1 MSFIKQKKKSEE
13 QIKNIILIGNPN
25 VGKSVIFGILT
36 GQYVVVSN
44 YPGTTVEISR
54 GNAGFHGN
62 KYQVID
68 TPGIANLLPMST
80 DEVVTRDILFE
91 EKDSVIIQV
100 ADSKN
105 LARTL
110 LITLQLAEMKIP
122 FILVMNM
129 MDEARERRINIDFK
143 KLSKMLGTQVF
154 PTVAISRTGTDKILP
169 AIEKADVSTY
179 EFKYDPFIEDAVKKI
194 EGYLPDFPI
203 SKRSVA
209 IMLLSE
215 DMSLNKW
222 LDEKLTP
229 QGREEIQGI
238 IRDTRKR
245 YPDPLEI
252 VINKERLQNT
262 DRLIKEV
269 AVIEKAPR
277 KGFMY
282 NAGRI
287 CMHPVWG
294 VPILIAVLT
303 LMYFFVGKF
312 AAGTV
317 VDFFM
322 GTVFGNA
329 VEGTGIINPFIARVL
344 ESIIP
349 IKFVQDLLVG
359 EYGLISVGITYA
371 IAIVLPIVAAFFF
384 FFGIL
389 EDSGYLPRLA
399 IIANRVCKWAGLNG
413 KAVLPLILGLGCGAM
428 ATISARILDSPK
440 ERMLVILLLA
450 LGVPCSA
457 QLGLIMGMLAGLKSY
472 AFFIWLFI
480 VLGSMILV
488 GFIANKLIPGETSD
502 FILEIP
508 PLRFPSLKNIAVKTL
523 ARIEWYL
530 REAVPIF
537 LLATLFLFFID
548 KVGILQIIR
557 DMAAPVMAKILSLP
571 PEVTDSFMMG
581 FLRRDYGAAGLLEM
595 ARKGML
601 SNNQILV
608 SMVTITL
615 FLPCV
620 AQMFV
625 IIKEK
630 GLKTA
635 VAVAAFVFTF
645 AFIVGGL
652 LNFALNAL
660 GVVL

>member
-1 MSFIKQKKKSEE
+1 MSIIQLKKKSDEHV
-13 QIKNIILIGNPN
+13 KKIILIGNPN

-54 GNAGFHGN
+54 GDTDFHGN

-80 DEVVTRDILFE
+80 DEVVTRDILIE
-91 EKDSVIIQV
+91 EKDSIIVQV

-105 LARTL
+105 LSRTL
-110 LITLQLAEMKIP
+110 LITLQLAEMNIP
-122 FILVMNM
+122 FVLVMNM
-129 MDEARERRINIDFK
+129 MDEARERRIIIDTV
-143 KLSKMLGTQVF
+143 KLSEIFGIPVL
-154 PTVAISRTGTDKILP
+154 PTVAVSRTGTDKIMP
-169 AIEKADVSTY
+169 AIEKVKVSDY
-179 EFKYDPFIEDAVKKI
+179 KFKYDPFIEEAIRKV
-194 EGYLPDFPI
+194 ETYLLNLPI

-209 IMLLSE
+209 LMVLSE

-222 LDEKLTP
+222 LDDKLTP
-229 QGREEIQGI
+229 EDREEIQGI

-252 VINKERLQNT
+252 VINKERLRNAEK
-262 DRLIKEV
+262 LIKEI

-277 KGFMY
+277 KGIMY
-282 NAGRI
+282 ELGKI
-287 CMHPVWG
+287 SMHPIWG
-294 VPILIAVLT
+294 IPILIGVLV
-303 LMYFFVGKF
+303 LMYLFVGKF

-317 VDFFM
+317 VDYLL
-322 GTVFGNA
+322 GTVFGSSI
-329 VEGTGIINPFIARVL
+329 EGTGIINPFIARVL
-344 ESIIP
+344 ENLIP
-349 IKFVQDLLVG
+349 VKFVQELLMG

-399 IIANRVCKWAGLNG
+399 IMADRVFKWAGLNG
-413 KAVLPLILGLGCGAM
+413 KAVLPMILGLGCGAM
-428 ATISARILDSPK
+428 ATISSRILDSPK
-440 ERMLVILLLA
+440 ERILVILLLA

-488 GFIANKLIPGETSD
+488 GFIANKLIPGDTSD

-508 PLRFPSLKNIAVKTL
+508 PLRFPSLKNIAIKTL

-530 REAVPIF
+530 REAVPVF

-548 KVGILQIIR
+548 KVGILQVIR
-557 DMAAPVMAKILSLP
+557 DFASPIMGRILSLP
-571 PEVTDSFMMG
+571 PESTDAFMMG

-595 ARKGML
+595 TRKGLL

-620 AQMFV
+620 AQMFI
-625 IIKEK
+625 IIKER
-630 GLKTA
+630 GIKTA
-635 VAVAAFVFTF
+635 LAVAAFVFTF
-645 AFIVGGL
+645 AVFVGGL
-652 LNFALNAL
+652 LNFVLNAL
-660 GVVL
+660 GMVL